1 VSVAVP
7 RPLGILVLIS
17 VFAVL
22 GEEAVHA
29 KPPNIV
35 MILADDLGYGDLGI
49 YRHPYART
57 PSINRLARQGT
68 RFTQF
73 YVTGVSCSPS
83 RTGFMTGRYPAS
95 FGQLTKNRGFDDSAT
110 VTELLARNGYRT
122 GHFGKWHIGPVDR
135 DGTYGIFEI
144 EKGTVRRNDPAGR
157 DADIFAAAIEF
168 IENNKDAPFYVNIW
182 GHITHNPI
190 DPPAALVE
198 SFREFDFN
206 RGDFG
211 FWAQEKFDK
220 SQFLID
226 KYRLQDDLAM
236 AMRKYLSEIWAL
248 DLQVGLLLEKLDELG
263 LRGRTL
269 VVFASD
275 QGPASPFGGDKGYNR
290 NIKIPDIR
298 KNNLGYSGGLRG
310 GKHNEYEGG
319 VRSPFIIRWPGKVP
333 AKRIN
338 RSSVISAVD
347 VLPTICAIA
356 GIDVDPVAERLDG
369 EDVSDIWLG
378 SDRRR
383 SGSIFWKKATNNSGL
398 AMRSGDWKILDR
410 GGRYELYNLAD
421 DPFERNDLAGS
432 RQDVVDR
439 LSLEI
444 SSWLATLPESHATG
458 RVKSPES
465 PVADAGP
472 DQTIIN
478 DDERGKVW
486 VKLDASGS
494 RDPDG
499 FLSGYVWL
507 LDGEQIAV
515 SQSPFV
521 RLPPGEHRITLR
533 VTDYANRTAT
543 DQVLV
548 SVVR

>member
-1 VSVAVP
+1 
-7 RPLGILVLIS
+7 
-17 VFAVL
+17 
-22 GEEAVHA
+22 
-29 KPPNIV
+29 
-35 MILADDLGYGDLGI
+35 
-49 YRHPYART
+49 
-57 PSINRLARQGT
+57 
-68 RFTQF
+68 
-73 YVTGVSCSPS
+73 
-83 RTGFMTGRYPAS
+83 MTGRYPAS

-144 EKGTVRRNDPAGR
+144 EKGTVRTNDPAGR

-168 IENNKDAPFYVNIW
+168 IENNQDAPFYVNIW

-190 DPPAALVE
+190 NPPAALFE
-198 SFREFDFN
+198 SFREFDFD

-211 FWAQEKFDK
+211 FWAQENFDK

-248 DLQVGLLLEKLDELG
+248 DRQVGLLLNKLDELG

-275 QGPASPFGGDKGYNR
+275 QGPACPFGGDKGYNR
-290 NIKIPDIR
+290 NLKNPDIR
-298 KNNLGYSGGLRG
+298 KNNLGYAGGLRG
-310 GKHNEYEGG
+310 GKHKTYEGG
-319 VRSPFIIRWPGKVP
+319 VRAPFIVRWPGRIP

-338 RSSVISAVD
+338 RTSIVSAVD
-347 VLPTICAIA
+347 FLPTICALA
-356 GIDVDPVAERLDG
+356 GIELDPAAGRLDG

-378 SDRRR
+378 SNRRR
-383 SGSIFWKKATNNSGL
+383 SGPIFWKTAKNRSRPT
-398 AMRSGDWKILDR
+398 MRSGDWKIIDR
-410 GGRYELYNLAD
+410 GSNTELYNLAE
-421 DPFERNDLAGS
+421 DPFEMDNQAGS

-439 LSLEI
+439 LRLEI
-444 SSWLATLPESHATG
+444 SSWMATLPESYATG

-465 PVADAGP
+465 PIADAGP
-472 DQTIIN
+472 NQTII
-478 DDERGKVW
+478 DDDGDGKVW

-494 RDPDG
+494 SDPDG
-499 FLSGYVWL
+499 YLSGYVWL
-507 LDGEQIAV
+507 LAGEQVAV
-515 SQSPFV
+515 SRSPFV
-521 RLPPGEHRITLR
+521 RLPLGEHRLTLR
-533 VTDYANRTAT
+533 VTDYAKKTAT